1 MKSLIRN
8 YINLLTIEKLE
19 EFGIKNDIHLSKDE
33 LNFLLNLVKEHYE
46 DIMKDDSK
54 YLEELEKNINPNE
67 FIKVKELYLYYKNRY
82 KGYLF

>member
-1 MKSLIRN
+1 MKGLIRN

-19 EFGIKNDIHLSKDE
+19 QFGLKNNIHLNNSE
-33 LNFLLNLVKEHYE
+33 LEFLLNLVKEHYE
-46 DIMKDDSK
+46 DIIKDDSK

-67 FIKVKELYLYYKNRY
+67 FVKVKELYLYYRNRY